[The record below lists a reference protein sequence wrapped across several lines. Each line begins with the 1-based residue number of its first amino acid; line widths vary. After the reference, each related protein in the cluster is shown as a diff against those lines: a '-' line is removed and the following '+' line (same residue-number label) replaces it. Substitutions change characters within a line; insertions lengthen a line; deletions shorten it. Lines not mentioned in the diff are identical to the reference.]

1 MGMVFCSYPLYIGE
15 VSAPSIRGALV
26 SVIINAMPLGTLF
39 GNIMGPNMSM
49 MCFGIISLILTICY
63 ITTFVF
69 LPRSPHY
76 FVRRNDMER

>member
-1 MGMVFCSYPLYIGE
+1 MGMVFSCYPLYIGE

-26 SVIINAMPLGTLF
+26 SVIINGMPLGTLF
-39 GNIMGPNMSM
+39 GNIMGPNMPM

-63 ITTFVF
+63 IITFVF

-76 FVRRNDMER
+76 YVRRNDMER